1 MNTPVYLLILILGM
15 TTLVIS
21 SRRIA
26 RLKKTTRAIDNK
38 PLIIKKSHSGSLD
51 LQSILIANSPWLSM
65 LQRLDQSPASKLK
78 ILASIGAVVLLIN
91 MLGITSFTMK
101 DIAMQMVLLLVVIIV
116 TPALLQKPALSTR
129 RKLMT
134 DALPYLIDLLA
145 VCVQAGMTVEH
156 AIKFIARHS
165 DNIDPNLTSLM
176 EQLTKH
182 AEVSGL
188 EEALMDL
195 YRSVDLTE
203 MRMFCSSLQQSVH
216 YGTSLYDNLIELS
229 RDMREMQ
236 LLRSEEQIGKLS
248 ARMSVP
254 LILFI
259 MFPIIVLIAAPG
271 ILRIF
276 KDAVF

>member
-1 MNTPVYLLILILGM
+1 MNTPVYLLILIMGII
-15 TTLVIS
+15 TLVIS
-21 SRRIA
+21 SHRIA
-26 RLKKTTRAIDNK
+26 RLKKTIRAIDNK

-51 LQSILIANSPWLSM
+51 LQSIVIANSPWLSM
-65 LQRLDQSPASKLK
+65 LQRLDQNPASKLK

-91 MLGITSFTMK
+91 MLGITSFTIK
-101 DIAMQMVLLLVVIIV
+101 DIAMQMVLLLIVIIV

-134 DALPYLIDLLA
+134 DAIPYLIDLLA

-156 AIKFIARHS
+156 AIKFVARHS

>member
-1 MNTPVYLLILILGM
+1 
-15 TTLVIS
+15 
-21 SRRIA
+21 
-26 RLKKTTRAIDNK
+26 
-38 PLIIKKSHSGSLD
+38 
-51 LQSILIANSPWLSM
+51 M

-176 EQLTKH
+176 QQLTKH

-276 KDAVF
+276 KNAVF

>member
-276 KDAVF
+276 KNAVF

>member
-1 MNTPVYLLILILGM
+1 MNTPVYLLILILGI

-26 RLKKTTRAIDNK
+26 RLNKTTRAIDNK

-176 EQLTKH
+176 QQLTKH

-276 KDAVF
+276 KNAVF